1 MQFVRMRMEEI
12 GARLS
17 ARMEEI
23 TQETGVAFPE
33 LFSQAV
39 ARAAETPAAEESDL
53 TDLTDLTD
61 PTDPTDLAGLA
72 NGADIAAVPE
82 RAAGTYPYESLI
94 VSAAE
99 SYGVDPALVRALI
112 QVESG
117 FDPGLISS
125 AGAMGLMQLMPE
137 TAEALGVQNALD
149 PAQNIDG
156 GIRCLLGQII
166 RFDGDVR
173 TALAAYNCGANG
185 LKVRNVTDAGDPAQ
199 AARLPAETQN
209 YLKKI
214 EAALAGMGRGA
225 LLTDNFFA

>member
-1 MQFVRMRMEEI
+1 MQFVQTRMAEI

-17 ARMEEI
+17 VRMEEI
-23 TQETGVAFPE
+23 TQETGIAFPT
-33 LFSQAV
+33 LFAQAV
-39 ARAAETPAAEESDL
+39 ARASAAPAAETAADA
-53 TDLTDLTD
+53 TGAADVADV
-61 PTDPTDLAGLA
+61 
-72 NGADIAAVPE
+72 ADIANVPSSPAE
-82 RAAGTYPYESLI
+82 AYPYESLI

-99 SYGVDPALVRALI
+99 SYGVDPALIRAVV

-117 FDPGLISS
+117 FDPSLISS

-137 TAEALGVQNALD
+137 TAEALDVQDALD

-185 LKVRNVTDAGDPAQ
+185 LKTRGVTDAGDPAQ

-214 EAALAGMGRGA
+214 EAALTAAGRGV
-225 LLTDNFFA
+225 LLSANFFG